1 MKHRKVVLSVTIL
14 LLLAAMVMALSA
26 CAGSAPP
33 ASNQGGEQQQAEQ
46 PTKAPEPTK
55 AAEAKPAEENIPE
68 GATVINFWHAF
79 GGGRKLLIER
89 MVADYNYTH
98 PGIYVKVENKGSYRD
113 TLNAAILAAQ
123 QGNPPHIVQI
133 FEVGSQLALDSG
145 IFVPFEDNA
154 PSWVHMEDLIGGV
167 SNYYRFDG
175 KFYSMPWNSSNPILY
190 YNKDIF
196 KKAGLDPEKP
206 PETFEQM
213 LDYCDKIVS
222 SGAAKNCVS
231 WPLHSWFFEQWMANM
246 GAELA
251 NNGNGR
257 EARATEVNL
266 TGDAAKEIV
275 NWWKEMYDKG
285 YYAYSGKLEDW
296 DGADAI
302 FVSGQAAMEITSTSD
317 VVNRQNDAAENGFE
331 LGTGYLPYPENSER
345 QGVIVGGASMWM
357 SGGHPDNEM
366 KAATDFVTWFTNT
379 ENAVR
384 WHKATG
390 YFPIRKSSVTVLE
403 GEDWFQRNPA
413 YKAAFDQLLNT
424 KDTPA
429 TRGAVIGAFPE
440 VRTIIEQAIEKVL
453 AGQATVDDALQQA
466 KEQADKAIQDYNKSV
481 E

>member
-1 MKHRKVVLSVTIL
+1 
-14 LLLAAMVMALSA
+14 
-26 CAGSAPP
+26 
-33 ASNQGGEQQQAEQ
+33 
-46 PTKAPEPTK
+46 
-55 AAEAKPAEENIPE
+55 
-68 GATVINFWHAF
+68 
-79 GGGRKLLIER
+79 
-89 MVADYNYTH
+89 
-98 PGIYVKVENKGSYRD
+98 
-113 TLNAAILAAQ
+113 
-123 QGNPPHIVQI
+123 
-133 FEVGSQLALDSG
+133 
-145 IFVPFEDNA
+145 
-154 PSWVHMEDLIGGV
+154 
-167 SNYYRFDG
+167 
-175 KFYSMPWNSSNPILY
+175 
-190 YNKDIF
+190 
-196 KKAGLDPEKP
+196 
-206 PETFEQM
+206 
-213 LDYCDKIVS
+213 
-222 SGAAKNCVS
+222 
-231 WPLHSWFFEQWMANM
+231 MANM

-266 TGDAAKEIV
+266 TSDAAKEIV
-275 NWWKEMYDKG
+275 TWWKEMYDKG

-331 LGTGYLPYPENSER
+331 LGTGYMPYPENSER

-390 YFPIRKSSVTVLE
+390 YFPIRKSSVTVLD
-403 GEDWFQRNPA
+403 GQDWFQRNPA

-453 AGQATVDDALQQA
+453 AGQATVDEALEQA
-466 KEQADKAIQDYNKSV
+466 KKEADKAIQDYNKSV

>member
-1 MKHRKVVLSVTIL
+1 
-14 LLLAAMVMALSA
+14 LSA
-26 CAGSAPP
+26 CDA
-33 ASNQGGEQQQAEQ
+33 
-46 PTKAPEPTK
+46 
-55 AAEAKPAEENIPE
+55 
-68 GATVINFWHAF
+68 
-79 GGGRKLLIER
+79 
-89 MVADYNYTH
+89 
-98 PGIYVKVENKGSYRD
+98 
-113 TLNAAILAAQ
+113 
-123 QGNPPHIVQI
+123 
-133 FEVGSQLALDSG
+133 
-145 IFVPFEDNA
+145 
-154 PSWVHMEDLIGGV
+154 
-167 SNYYRFDG
+167 
-175 KFYSMPWNSSNPILY
+175 
-190 YNKDIF
+190 
-196 KKAGLDPEKP
+196 
-206 PETFEQM
+206 
-213 LDYCDKIVS
+213 IVS
-222 SGAAKNCVS
+222 KGVAKNCIS

-257 EARATEVNL
+257 DARATEVNL
-266 TGDAAKEIV
+266 TDAPAKEIV
-275 NWWKEMYDKG
+275 SWWKEMYDKG

-331 LGTGYLPYPENSER
+331 LGTGYLPYPANSER

-403 GEDWFQRNPA
+403 GQDWFQRNPA

-453 AGQATVDDALQQA
+453 AGQATVDEALEQA
-466 KEQADKAIQDYNKSV
+466 KKEADKAIQDYNKSV

>member
-1 MKHRKVVLSVTIL
+1 MKHRKVFLTVITIL
-14 LLLAAMVMALSA
+14 LLIVVVAVAACS
-26 CAGSAPP
+26 GSQP
-33 ASNQGGEQQQAEQ
+33 ATTEGGQKVVEV
-46 PTKAPEPTK
+46 TKIVEVTK
-55 AAEAKPAEENIPE
+55 VVETEKPAEETIPD

-98 PGIYVKVENKGSYRD
+98 PGVYVKVENKGSYRD
-113 TLNAAILAAQ
+113 TLNASILAAQ

-154 PSWVHMEDLIGGV
+154 PDWIHMDDLIGGV
-167 SNYYRFDG
+167 SNYNRFDG

-196 KKAGLDPEKP
+196 RKAGLDPEQP
-206 PETFEQM
+206 PETFEDM
-213 LDYCDKIVS
+213 LAACDKIVS

-231 WPLHSWFFEQWMANM
+231 WPLHGWFFEQWMANM

-251 NNGNGR
+251 DNGNGR
-257 EARATEVNL
+257 EARATSVNL
-266 TGDAAKEIV
+266 TDAPAKEIV
-275 NWWKEMYDKG
+275 GWWKTMYDKG

-331 LGTGYLPYPENSER
+331 LGTGYLPYPANSER

-453 AGQATVDDALQQA
+453 AGQASVDEALEQA
-466 KEQADKAIQDYNKSV
+466 KKEADKAIQDYNKSV

>member
-1 MKHRKVVLSVTIL
+1 MKHRSRIL
-14 LLLAAMVMALSA
+14 LPFTIVLLVLAVMIV
-26 CAGSAPP
+26 AGCS
-33 ASNQGGEQQQAEQ
+33 QQQAATEGGQ
-46 PTKAPEPTK
+46 KVVEVTKIVEVTK
-55 AAEAKPAEENIPE
+55 VVEVQKEKETEMAIPE

-79 GGGRKLLIER
+79 GGGRKLLIQR
-89 MVADYNYTH
+89 MVDDFNYTH
-98 PGIYVKVENKGSYRD
+98 PKIFVKAENKGSYRD

-154 PSWVHMEDLIGGV
+154 PSWAHTEDLIPGV
-167 SNYYRFDG
+167 ADYYNFGG

-196 KKAGLDPEKP
+196 RKAGLDPEKP
-206 PETFEQM
+206 PETFEEM
-213 LDYCDKIVS
+213 LQVCDKIVS

-257 EARATEVNL
+257 DARATEVYL
-266 TGDAAKEIV
+266 TSDAAKEIV
-275 NWWKEMYDKG
+275 SWWKEMYDKG

-317 VVNRQNDAAENGFE
+317 VVNRQRDAAQNGFE
-331 LGTGYLPYPENSER
+331 LGTGYLPYPADSGR
-345 QGVIVGGASMWM
+345 HGVIVGGASLWI
-357 SGGHPDNEM
+357 SGGHPEEEM
-366 KAATDFVTWFTNT
+366 KAATEFVTWFTNV
-379 ENAVR
+379 ENAIR
-384 WHKATG
+384 WHKGTG
-390 YFPIRKSSVTVLE
+390 YFPIRKTAVDVLE
-403 GEDWFQRNPA
+403 KEDWFERNPA
-413 YKAAFDQLLNT
+413 YRAAFDQLLNT
-424 KDTPA
+424 KRERA
-429 TRGAVIGAFPE
+429 TQGAVIGAFPE

-453 AGQATVDDALQQA
+453 AGQASVDDALQEA
-466 KEQADKAIQDYNKSV
+466 KQKADKAIQDYNKSV

>member
-1 MKHRKVVLSVTIL
+1 MKSTRKWLAVITLLTL
-14 LLLAAMVMALSA
+14 LLPLVAA
-26 CAGSAPP
+26 CGTTPAP
-33 ASNQGGEQQQAEQ
+33 ATGGEGQ
-46 PTKAPEPTK
+46 
-55 AAEAKPAEENIPE
+55 PAEVTVEVTRIVEKECPEEAPKEEIPE
-68 GATVINFWHAF
+68 GAIVIDFWHAF

-98 PGIYVKVENKGSYRD
+98 PGVYVRVENKGSYRD

-154 PSWVHMEDLIGGV
+154 PDWVNMDDLIGGV
-167 SNYYRFDG
+167 SNYYRFEG

-190 YNKDIF
+190 YNKDMF
-196 KKAGLDPEKP
+196 RAAGLDPEKP
-206 PETFEQM
+206 PETFEEM
-213 LDYCDKIVS
+213 LDACDKIVS
-222 SGAAKNCVS
+222 SGTAKNCVS

-257 EARATEVNL
+257 EARATEVYL
-266 TGDAAKEIV
+266 TSDAAKEIV
-275 NWWKEMYDKG
+275 SWWKEMYDKG

-331 LGTGYLPYPENSER
+331 LGTGYLPYPANSER

-357 SGGHPDNEM
+357 SGGHPDEEM

-379 ENAVR
+379 ENAIR

-390 YFPIRKSSVTVLE
+390 YFPIRKSAVTVLE
-403 GEDWFQRNPA
+403 GQQWFERNPA
-413 YKAAFDQLLNT
+413 YRAAFDQLLNT
-424 KDTPA
+424 KDSNA

-453 AGQATVDDALQQA
+453 AGQASVDEALQQA
-466 KEQADKAIQDYNKSV
+466 KEEADKAVEDYNKSV